1 MYVIE
6 NSIARTHAVRYI
18 PKTDPILRP
27 RSCFGRLEPNK
38 NGDAMDAD
46 KLKALLQVVDKIPMF
61 GDLSRQDAASILQA
75 CEFKSV
81 KKGETL
87 CLIRQPSED
96 LSILLSGELTVHDET
111 GVEIAKV
118 APVSPIGEMGLFT
131 GQPRSATVRSS
142 ADSNLLVL
150 KKVAFERLMRQNVG
164 INRSV
169 SRNIIR
175 VLHQRRLDG
184 ADQNAAAHGEL
195 AALEAKLESMR
206 QETKTLHGSVGAGE
220 E

>member
-1 MYVIE
+1 
-6 NSIARTHAVRYI
+6 
-18 PKTDPILRP
+18 
-27 RSCFGRLEPNK
+27 
-38 NGDAMDAD
+38 MDAD

-61 GDLSRQDAASILQA
+61 GDLARQDAALILQA
-75 CEFKSV
+75 CEFKVV
-81 KKGETL
+81 KMGETL
-87 CLIRQPSED
+87 CQIRQPSED
-96 LSILLSGELTVHDET
+96 LSILLSGELTVHNEA

-118 APVSPIGEMGLFT
+118 VPVSPVGEMGLFT

-150 KKVAFERLMRQNVG
+150 KKVASERLMRQNVG

-184 ADQNAAAHGEL
+184 ADQSAAAHSEL
-195 AALEAKLESMR
+195 AELEAKLEGMR
-206 QETKTLHGSVGAGE
+206 QETKTLQGAVGAGE